1 MSPGCSSQQVDT
13 TYADLFLTISRRSR
27 TVHPSRINS
36 MADPTAPSSDS
47 DALNLKV
54 SGIVQLKP
62 QGADSNYLDWSFVV
76 LLHLKSL
83 KLAYVLDPVDTT
95 ATDAKDTKSLPA
107 SFTNN
112 SIAVSSFIARTIHP
126 SNLRFVR
133 AHGNPREP
141 LDPQETPWSPFI
153 VGSSGF
159 TPDCCKR
166 PLRPLRTLGNR
177 LLASERPPDPRIQLG
192 TALRPSF
199 DELHPPRP
207 LDPDRSSE
215 TVWNGPQILGSSS
228 ERPSDRPIDSYN
240 PPGHRILFGPASGPS
255 V

>member
-1 MSPGCSSQQVDT
+1 
-13 TYADLFLTISRRSR
+13 
-27 TVHPSRINS
+27 

-133 AHGNPREP
+133 AHGTN
-141 LDPQETPWSPFI
+141 T
-153 VGSSGF
+153 
-159 TPDCCKR
+159 
-166 PLRPLRTLGNR
+166 
-177 LLASERPPDPRIQLG
+177 ASMWLSVMSCGGLELG
-192 TALRPSF
+192 T
-199 DELHPPRP
+199 LHM
-207 LDPDRSSE
+207 
-215 TVWNGPQILGSSS
+215 
-228 ERPSDRPIDSYN
+228 
-240 PPGHRILFGPASGPS
+240 
-255 V
+255 